1 MKEIWEDVTI
11 EVGLPVGEGGTPL
24 SDVIDLHV
32 ALLPHFR
39 HQEDAFNEEVSALRT
54 ALYDGSLTRDDH
66 SKQIP
71 ADGLATYAQTLWESV
86 ATNTPDTRALPG
98 VDVYPDRNGDG
109 FYTGE
114 DFSIVAGF
122 RCDEAFSDKLA
133 EASGEIANMLDLV
146 EEGSRIDNLGQKADD
161 LVKGTLQDYDESTTD
176 YVDEPVYERKRKE
189 LEVILDTALNTV
201 FMKNVAILAREAL
214 SMFKSSV
221 ADDLPADFALHS
233 ADNKFVR
240 TAKES
245 VRPGSA
251 WTFESE
257 RVDLLN
263 MMKEIAA
270 QQRKLIDTQ
279 VTASNQQSKAIQ
291 FLRMQHAQMQA
302 VQQQALGGGVGQWN
316 LGAAYRPPDSNVNLS
331 LAYQQ
336 GRTNLQVSMVPDES
350 SSLLGPSGF
359 TAGVGPGNLGMSLNV
374 NF

>member
-1 MKEIWEDVTI
+1 M
-11 EVGLPVGEGGTPL
+11 PL
-24 SDVIDLHV
+24 SEVVDLHV
-32 ALLPHFR
+32 SLFPHFR
-39 HQEDAFNEEVSALRT
+39 HQEEAFNKEVSALRSG
-54 ALYDGSLTRDDH
+54 LFDGTLAREDH
-66 SKQIP
+66 SKQVP
-71 ADGLATYAQTLWESV
+71 GDGLATYAQALWESV
-86 ATNTPDTRALPG
+86 ATNASNTGALPG
-98 VDVYPDRNGDG
+98 VDVYPDRSGDG

-114 DFSIVAGF
+114 DFAIVAGY

-133 EASGEIANMLDLV
+133 EASGEIANMLDQV
-146 EEGSRIDNLGQKADD
+146 EGGTRIDSLGQKSDD
-161 LVKGTLQDYDESTTD
+161 IVKRTLQEYDEATTD

-201 FMKNVAILAREAL
+201 FMKNLSIIGREAL
-214 SMFKSSV
+214 STFKSSV
-221 ADDLPADFALHS
+221 AGEIPADFALHS
-233 ADNKFVR
+233 TDNKFVR
-240 TAKES
+240 MAKES

-251 WTFESE
+251 WSFESE

-270 QQRKLIDTQ
+270 QQRKLIDTKMN
-279 VTASNQQSKAIQ
+279 ASDQQSKALH
-291 FLRMQHAQMQA
+291 FLRMQHAQMRA

-359 TAGVGPGNLGMSLNV
+359 TAGVGPGNLGLSLNV